1 MAFAQGSRTRLSFI
15 TETTYGTT
23 PAGNFTELPFS
34 THNLSLTKD
43 RVQGSDIQ
51 TDRMT
56 RHDRHGNRNAIGD
69 IVFDLRSDNYDAM
82 LESLMFSAWDAT
94 PSSAPDE
101 LKVGTTIKSFTFE
114 DYLADIDQA
123 RLFTG
128 MAVSQAQFSIQ
139 PNQMIT
145 TTVGFVGQD
154 MSVGSTEKT
163 VTAAALNA
171 PFDSHSGA
179 LTLANTGATLIANNA
194 ITSIDFTV
202 NNSLSPTF
210 VVGNSSSQQLEYG
223 RAEVEGTITAYF
235 EDLTLVNRFLDEVDT
250 GLKIT
255 VNDPSGN
262 NEYGF
267 FFPRVKFNGADAPVA
282 NPQSRIITIPFV
294 ALYDATAGS
303 NLVITRPDST

>member
-171 PFDSHSGA
+171 PFDAYSGA
-179 LTLANTGATLIANNA
+179 LTLANTGATLVANNA